1 VIAYD
6 HREIKPAAWPLA
18 LPDLSPEAQALW
30 RDCVL
35 AWPFWSIGQS
45 MVEDVGPQ
53 KLHGAIGSTI
63 APATDWVG
71 SPYGAALVWNGGSN
85 DKVTVPDPASNW
97 LDGTSQLSMAVLFK
111 PTTLGGA
118 GVNYGLLNK
127 YQPST
132 GLRSWRLQFDGDEL
146 ALQTSNDG
154 AGNEEQLTTNANLV
168 TGTWYHLVVTFD
180 AGVWQAYLNGVLLT
194 TNGDFSTHTSIFGG
208 TAEFKV
214 GQRTTSGGSADT
226 TFNGHIADVRIWNP
240 RVLSAEDARY
250 LYENRWA
257 MYDHGLW
264 LPSLAVLH
272 SGSAAA
278 GPWISAGLVAKGIQ
292 AKMIT
297 GLNNGM
303 SYDVKSETIDASG
316 NRSAGSTP
324 VSATPAAAA
333 ARPKHLLRPIGV
345 LAPHP
350 RRTRW
355 TR

>member
-1 VIAYD
+1 MIGYD
-6 HREIKPAAWPLA
+6 HKDLKPAAWPLA

-35 AWPFWSIGQS
+35 AWPFWDIGRS
-45 MVEDVGPQ
+45 SLEDAGPQ
-53 KLHGAIGSTI
+53 KLNGTLGSTFNYT
-63 APATDWVG
+63 TDWVG
-71 SPYGAALVWNGGSN
+71 SPYGSALVWNGGTN
-85 DKVTVPDPASNW
+85 DKATVADPPSNF
-97 LDGTSQLSMAVLFK
+97 LDGTSKLSMEVIFK
-111 PTTLGGA
+111 ATTLGAA

-146 ALQTSNDG
+146 SLQTSNDG
-154 AGNEEQLTTNANLV
+154 AGNEEQKTTNANLV
-168 TGTWYHLVVTFD
+168 INTWYHLVVTFNV
-180 AGVWQAYLNGVLLT
+180 GVWKAYLNGVLLT
-194 TNGDFSTHTSIFGG
+194 TDGDFATHTSIFGG

-214 GQRTTSGGSADT
+214 GQRTTAGGGADT
-226 TFNGHIADVRIWNP
+226 TFNGHIASVRIWNP
-240 RVLSAEDARY
+240 RVLSAEDARQ
-250 LYENRWA
+250 LYEDRWG
-257 MYDHGLW
+257 MYDPGLW

-278 GPWISAGLVAKGIQ
+278 GPWISAGLVAKGVQ

-303 SYDVKSETIDASG
+303 SYDVKSETIDTSG

-333 ARPKHLLRPIGV
+333 ARPKHLLRP
-345 LAPHP
+345 LAVAPAP
-350 RRTRW
+350 RRGKWRP
-355 TR
+355 